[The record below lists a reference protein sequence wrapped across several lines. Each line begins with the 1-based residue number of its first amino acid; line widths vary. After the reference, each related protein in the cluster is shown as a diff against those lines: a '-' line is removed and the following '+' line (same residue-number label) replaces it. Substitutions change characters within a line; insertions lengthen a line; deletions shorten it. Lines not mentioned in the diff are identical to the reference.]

1 MYVLMAK
8 IVYKD
13 EVAIVVFSTLGLWF
27 LVMHLQLLIIEECVF
42 ADRAYPALFPGD
54 FLSTGWEI
62 FGFRHVSPLPVVF
75 ERGVI
80 W

>member
-1 MYVLMAK
+1 MAK

-13 EVAIVVFSTLGLWF
+13 EVAVVVLSTFGFRF
-27 LVMHLQLLIIEECVF
+27 LVMYMQLLIIEECVF
-42 ADRAYPALFPGD
+42 AERAYPVLFPGD
-54 FLSTGWEI
+54 FLSTGWEV
-62 FGFRHVSPLPVVF
+62 FGFRHVSLLPVVC